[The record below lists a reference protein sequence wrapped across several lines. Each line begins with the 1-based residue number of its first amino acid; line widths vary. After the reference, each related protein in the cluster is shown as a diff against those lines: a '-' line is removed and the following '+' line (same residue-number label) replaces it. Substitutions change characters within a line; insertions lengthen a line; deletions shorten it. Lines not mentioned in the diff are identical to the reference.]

1 MSKENAIVL
10 RSVARPED
18 AFSWAEPDSGG
29 SRNVWFPD
37 IRMSG
42 FAPRASSVHQYERR
56 CLGHGKERLTT
67 RVKWTTSDDDFDI
80 TIAVIGHST
89 A

>member
-1 MSKENAIVL
+1 LSKENAIVL
-10 RSVARPED
+10 RSVARPDD

-42 FAPRASSVHQYERR
+42 FAPRASSDHQCER
-56 CLGHGKERLTT
+56 GKVMFESQKGETDHAR
-67 RVKWTTSDDDFDI
+67 
-80 TIAVIGHST
+80 
-89 A
+89 